1 MLLTSDSWSYTLYTN
16 FMFYLLVISA
26 VAVFVITDLFTFRT
40 EFVGVFRT
48 YLYAQFHI
56 PRSNGSL
63 VVAIIL

>member
-1 MLLTSDSWSYTLYTN
+1 
-16 FMFYLLVISA
+16 MFYLLVISA